1 MVYLVP
7 QYATRRGGKDDK
19 ARRELS
25 LHGWAKERE
34 RERESTT
41 ERERERDEPGCP

>member
-1 MVYLVP
+1 MVYLVL
-7 QYATRRGGKDDK
+7 QFATRRGGKDDK

-25 LHGWAKERE
+25 LHGWARE

-41 ERERERDEPGCP
+41 EREREG